1 MTTLDLS
8 SYNSIYT
15 AYFVKIDIPD
25 YEVLRMST
33 HFKPYTLTELDNNNY
48 EYTNLGDL
56 ISISDSS
63 ASIRV
68 NPEQIT
74 VTLAGIPTSSVSIIT
89 EQAIKGSRI
98 EVRKIY
104 MTDSYQIIDNPIIKF
119 RGIVENYN
127 ISEQYP
133 EDQSTIATVTIGLI
147 CSTLFDLYENK
158 LAGRRTNPLDMKS
171 YYPTDLSMDRVP
183 TVTGANY
190 NFGAPR

>member
-1 MTTLDLS
+1 MIALDLS

-104 MTDSYQIIDNPIIKF
+104 MTDSYQIIGNPIIKF

-127 ISEQYP
+127 IAEQYP
-133 EDQSTIATVTIGLI
+133 EDQSTIATVTMGLI
-147 CSTLFDLYENK
+147 CSTLFDMYENK
-158 LAGRRTNPLDMKS
+158 RAGRRTNPLDMKS